1 MYETIVILNPNT
13 TNEDLENKIS
23 DWTQLVK
30 EFGAETKRV
39 ERWGKRNLA
48 FEIKKFHQ
56 GIFILFHIDGKNDAI
71 VELERRFK
79 IAEDVIRYQTVKFTA
94 LEYKTSNELLDSL
107 KSQQQD
113 ENKKISVRSKDRDAE
128 ELDEDEDTDTDGDFD
143 EEDSEDA
150 ALEDEDT
157 ELEDNETQDD
167 HIEADAE

>member
-13 TNEDLENKIS
+13 SNEDVENKIS

-48 FEIKKFHQ
+48 FDIKKFHQ
-56 GIFILFHIDGKNDAI
+56 GIFILFHIDGKNEAI

-79 IAEDVIRYQTVKFTA
+79 IAEDVIRYQTVKLTA

-107 KSQQQD
+107 KSQQHD
-113 ENKKISVRSKDRDAE
+113 ENKKISMRSKDLDVEDLDDE
-128 ELDEDEDTDTDGDFD
+128 EHLDTDGDYD
-143 EEDSEDA
+143 EEDLED
-150 ALEDEDT
+150 LPSEDEDYGDD
-157 ELEDNETQDD
+157 LERPEPFSED
-167 HIEADAE
+167 